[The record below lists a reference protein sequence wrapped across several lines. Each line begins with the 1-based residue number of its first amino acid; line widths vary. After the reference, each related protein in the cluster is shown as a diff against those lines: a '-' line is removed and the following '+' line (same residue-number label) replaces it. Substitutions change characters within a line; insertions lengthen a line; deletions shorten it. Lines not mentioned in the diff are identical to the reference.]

1 MSDFITEASFKI
13 TTVLK
18 MLMATTFSRN
28 NGLFLIFNLTVLFVI
43 ENFIYF
49 LWYTFSGHSLL
60 ASKQSCFHFF

>member
-43 ENFIYF
+43 ENFTDF

-60 ASKQSCFHFF
+60 ASKQSCFHCF